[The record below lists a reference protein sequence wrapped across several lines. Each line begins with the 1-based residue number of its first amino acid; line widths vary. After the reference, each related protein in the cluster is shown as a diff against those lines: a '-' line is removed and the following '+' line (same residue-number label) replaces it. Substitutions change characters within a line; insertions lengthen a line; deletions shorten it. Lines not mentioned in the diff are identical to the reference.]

1 MGVVAQH
8 FLWQA
13 PPMAVVGPLAACPC
27 LSFLPAWQVNRTGR
41 KGSLQVNEN
50 SESVRAGIVCTHH
63 CMYTSLYVHIIVC
76 THPRTRSNKIK
87 QDQTRSNKIKKDRD
101 HCTTVLHLHRAVG
114 GGTSTTVPHGSY
126 VPPPNWGLWS
136 ISRKDCVWRGWWD
149 GPN

>member
-13 PPMAVVGPLAACPC
+13 PPMAVVGPLAACPG

-76 THPRTRSNKIK
+76 THHCICTHPRTRSNKIK
-87 QDQTRSNKIKKDRD
+87 KDQTRSKKTGITAPP
-101 HCTTVLHLHRAVG
+101 CFEHLHSAVG

-126 VPPPNWGLWS
+126 VPPPNWGL
-136 ISRKDCVWRGWWD
+136 
-149 GPN
+149 